1 MGLPPPDAPRELL
14 ARLTAPD
21 SDEYGPAAGRGRVRS
36 PWLLVTT
43 VVLGALLTVAAVETQ
58 ADRPQAERDRLVL
71 LERLEQE
78 KADVARLGQRAEAA
92 AAEVASL
99 RASTVTAAE
108 SVRALQVQLDD
119 LGAVVGSAAV
129 RGPGVRVVVDDSSNG
144 KPAGAV
150 VDTDLQRLVNGLWEA
165 GAEAVAINGQRLT
178 ALSAIRTAGQAITVN
193 YRSLAPP
200 YTVLALGDPA
210 AMPARL
216 LETDAGQA
224 FTDLRNNF
232 GVHFDVDTRAELT
245 LPAGSRLILDDSA
258 PVTRPGAR

>member
-1 MGLPPPDAPRELL
+1 MDVPPPDAPRELL

-21 SDEYGPAAGRGRVRS
+21 SDEYGVTAGPARVRS

-43 VVLGALLTVAAVETQ
+43 VVLAALLTVAAVETQ

-78 KADVARLGQRAEAA
+78 KAGVARLGQRTEAA
-92 AAEVASL
+92 AAEVTTL

-108 SVRALQVQLDD
+108 SARALQGQLDD
-119 LGAVVGSAAV
+119 LGAVVGTAAV
-129 RGPGVRVVVDDSSNG
+129 RGPGVRVVIDDAANG

-150 VDTDLQRLVNGLWEA
+150 VDTDLQLLVNGLWEA

-193 YRSLAPP
+193 YRSLTPP
-200 YTVLALGDPA
+200 YTVSALGDPA
-210 AMPARL
+210 VLPARL

-224 FTDLRNNF
+224 FADLRNNF
-232 GVHFDVDTRAELT
+232 GVRFDVDTREELT
-245 LPAGSRLILDDSA
+245 LPTGSQLVLDDGE